1 MFWPSSSASGR
12 ARAKRGALS
21 SKWKLTFG
29 IERVESVSVSVAQER
44 TTRQALPSRRE
55 QTREAVAIRGAGTL
69 TGRLW
74 DQLWAWRPAW
84 AWAIFLVALSGLGLA
99 LTRSSLFTLRQVE
112 VIGCEPRLAEDV
124 ERAARQNATGSLL
137 TLSLTALR
145 QSLESLSRVRQVSV
159 IRILPDT
166 LRIVVAERKPAAL
179 AQMAERGGLVW
190 LDEEGVVIAAYD
202 PEADGEPP
210 NIAVG
215 FASDR
220 TPAGRRE
227 NRERLQL
234 YRNLMWAL
242 DAAEPRLSERIESV
256 DLSHLQDVRAQLRG
270 SRVVIGLGKEDFRA
284 RLLHAC
290 EIVDALQRR
299 DAAILERLR
308 FSDPRIFE
316 KAAYLKSVNI
326 INPKQVNLEF
336 DDRPTGGAARSPSG
350 GSRPEAQAVTGQKPK
365 AGPRAAGSA
374 PRR

>member
-1 MFWPSSSASGR
+1 MESIKVSAIR
-12 ARAKRGALS
+12 
-21 SKWKLTFG
+21 
-29 IERVESVSVSVAQER
+29 ERV
-44 TTRQALPSRRE
+44 TRQALPARRE
-55 QTREAVAIRGAGTL
+55 QTREAVAIRGAGAA
-69 TGRLW
+69 TGQLW
-74 DQLWAWRPAW
+74 DWLRAWRPTW
-84 AWAIFLVALSGLGLA
+84 AWATLLIALGGLALA

-112 VIGCEPRLAEDV
+112 VAGCEPRLAEDI
-124 ERAARQNATGSLL
+124 ERAARQNAPGSLL
-137 TLSLTALR
+137 TLPLAALR

-166 LRIVVAERKPAAL
+166 LRIVVVERKPVVL

-202 PEADGEPP
+202 PDADGEPP
-210 NIAVG
+210 SIAVG

-220 TPAGRRE
+220 DQVGQRE
-227 NRERLQL
+227 NRDRLQL

-242 DAAEPRLSERIESV
+242 DAAEPRLSEQIESV
-256 DLSHLQDVRAQLRG
+256 DLSHLQDARVQLRG
-270 SRVVIGLGKEDFRA
+270 SRIVVGLGKEDFRA

-316 KAAYLKSVNI
+316 KAPYLKSVNM

-336 DDRPTGGAARSPSG
+336 DDRPAVSPARPSG
-350 GSRPEAQAVTGQKPK
+350 GAGRPERRATAEPKPK
-365 AGPRAAGSA
+365 AGSRAAGSA